1 MTDQSHNP
9 DAGTPAGGPPPD
21 GEPLAARAAALDLIQ
36 ATLRRNVPFDD
47 ALEAHRGVRALEPRD
62 RGFVRLLCATVF
74 RRLGQLDA
82 LILGALAKPGQPV
95 KGPVQDILRL
105 GAAQLLFLGTPAH
118 AAVDTSVELAVA
130 RGQTPYKG
138 LVNAVLRRLSREGAG
153 LLAAQDAGRL
163 NTPDWLWLAW
173 RQAYGTGATRAIVE
187 AHLAEPPL
195 DITVRADAD
204 LWAERLGAERAGA
217 ERVKVERLPG
227 GSLRLPAGG
236 PVTELPG
243 FAEGAWWVQD
253 AAAAIPARLFG
264 DVAGLEVLDLC
275 AAPGGKTAQLAAAG
289 ARVTAVDRSEKRLE
303 RLRENL
309 ARLGLEVDTVAADAA
324 AWSPDAPVDAV
335 LLDAPCS
342 ATGTIRRHPDV
353 QRLKTEEDVA
363 KLARVQARLL
373 IRAADMLKPG
383 GLLVYA
389 TCSLQPEEG
398 ERQIETLLARRPD
411 LTRVP
416 VDPAELGGLT
426 GAVTAAG
433 DVRTTP
439 GLIPGGMDGFF
450 AARLRRTG

>member
-1 MTDQSHNP
+1 MTDHP
-9 DAGTPAGGPPPD
+9 HDHDAGTPAGGPPPD

-36 ATLRRNVPFDD
+36 ATLRKGVPFDD
-47 ALEAHRGVRALEPRD
+47 ALEANRGVRALEPRD

-82 LILGALAKPGQPV
+82 LVQGALAKPGQPV

-204 LWAERLGAERAGA
+204 LWAERLGAER
-217 ERVKVERLPG
+217 LPG

-264 DVAGLEVLDLC
+264 DVAGREVLDLC

-309 ARLGLEVDTVAADAA
+309 ARLGLEVETVAADAT

-398 ERQIETLLARRPD
+398 ERQVEALLARRPD
-411 LTRVP
+411 LVRVP
-416 VDPAELGGLT
+416 VDPAELGGLA